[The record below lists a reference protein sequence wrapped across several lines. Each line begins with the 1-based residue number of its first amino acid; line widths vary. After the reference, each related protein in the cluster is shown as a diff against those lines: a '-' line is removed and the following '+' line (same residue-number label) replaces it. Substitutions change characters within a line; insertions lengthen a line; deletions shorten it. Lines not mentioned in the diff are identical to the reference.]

1 MKGRL
6 WSRGAFYV
14 FLITMLAGCA
24 TTGAGDPRDPFE
36 GFNRG
41 VYSFNNTMDDVL
53 FDPLGK
59 FYQTITPDIVDRGV
73 TNFFSNLNDIAV
85 AVNSLLQLKVDQALS
100 VATRFI
106 FNSTIGIAGF
116 FDIGSAV
123 DLPKYDEDFGQTLAF
138 WGVGSGPFVMV
149 PFFGPTT
156 IRDATGFIVDR
167 GVLNPVFYVES
178 DAARAGLLS
187 LNYVDFKADLLSAK
201 KLVGDAALDEYE
213 FVKNAY
219 FEKRENQI
227 NDGESSL
234 DYNDL

>member
-1 MKGRL
+1 MKGIG
-6 WSRGAFYV
+6 WIRGAV
-14 FLITMLAGCA
+14 CIFLISLLAGCA

-41 VYSFNNTMDDVL
+41 VYSFNKGMDELL
-53 FDPLGK
+53 FDHVNEIYK
-59 FYQTITPDIVDRGV
+59 NITPDVVDRGV

-116 FDIGSAV
+116 FDIATAV

-138 WGVGSGPFVMV
+138 WGIGSGPYLMV

-156 IRDATGFIVDR
+156 MSGMPLVLLWTEECLIRC
-167 GVLNPVFYVES
+167 S
-178 DAARAGLLS
+178 M
-187 LNYVDFKADLLSAK
+187 
-201 KLVGDAALDEYE
+201 
-213 FVKNAY
+213 
-219 FEKRENQI
+219 
-227 NDGESSL
+227 
-234 DYNDL
+234 